1 MADLVGALAA
11 VLTTL
16 SFLPQAILVLRTRNT
31 ESLSLVMYVMFTAGI
46 GCWLVYGVLIDSLPI
61 ILANLI
67 TIVLASVIL
76 GMKIFNMLRRRPPA
90 VPL

>member
-31 ESLSLVMYVMFTAGI
+31 ESLSLVMYVMFTTGV

-67 TIVLASVIL
+67 TIVFASVIL

-90 VPL
+90 APL